1 MTKHKDLTVLLI
13 SLLLTVG
20 SMGLLAA
27 WIFPRFQAERGLPV
41 VVGEASPTVGETPP
55 DLNRLPDRFSI
66 GNRQLIAEVTTP
78 AKREGIA
85 AFGARDYDKAVEWFE
100 LSLKALPNDPE
111 ARIYLN
117 NARLRSQEGKTRAI
131 AVSVPIGTNLNV
143 AQEILRGVAQAQSEV
158 NRQADPRLPGLEVIV
173 INDDNQP
180 AITREL
186 AKLLAAD
193 RSLLAV
199 VGHNTSDA
207 SMAAAPT
214 YQQAGLVMISPTTF
228 DADVAK
234 VGNFIFR
241 AVPTPQSMVTPLVD
255 YILARSPQPAK
266 ILVCY
271 DSTAPDNNQFRNAF
285 VDVLTGR
292 GGEIVKVVNEQGEDL
307 CDFASEGFDPEAAI
321 AQALQQQATGLY
333 LGPSINYLDPVIE
346 LARANDGQLPLYS
359 SPSLY
364 TYKILQ
370 DGQQAVEGMILPTP
384 WSPDAYP
391 RFARS
396 AQQLW
401 GATVNW
407 RTATAYD
414 ATQAVIAGLRR
425 DATRSGLQK
434 ALAAPD
440 FATAGAEEEMVRFLD
455 TGDRRLTPIL
465 VQVQPDE
472 ANRYRFRRLLTDN

>member
-1 MTKHKDLTVLLI
+1 MTKSKDLTVLII
-13 SLLLTVG
+13 SLLVTVG
-20 SMGLLAA
+20 SIGLLSA
-27 WIFPRFQAERGLPV
+27 WIFPRLQPGRMSPT
-41 VVGEASPTVGETPP
+41 VVGTSSTPTVGEVPP
-55 DLNRLPDRFSI
+55 DLSSLPDRISL
-66 GNRQLIAEVTTP
+66 GNRQLIASVTTP

-85 AFGARDYDKAVEWFE
+85 AFEAQDYDKAVEWFE

-111 ARIYLN
+111 TLIYLN
-117 NARLRSQEGKTRAI
+117 NARLSRQQTPYKI
-131 AVSVPIGTNLNV
+131 ATSVPIGKNLNV
-143 AQEILRGVAQAQSEV
+143 AQEILRGVAQAQDEV
-158 NRQADPRLPGLEVIV
+158 NRSGGINGVGLEVTI
-173 INDDNQP
+173 INDDNDP
-180 AITREL
+180 AITREM
-186 AKLLAAD
+186 AKLLVENK
-193 RSLLAV
+193 SLLAI

-207 SMAAAPT
+207 SMAAAPI
-214 YQQAGLVMISPTTF
+214 YQQHGLVMISPTTF

-234 VGNFIFR
+234 VGNFVFR

-255 YILARSPQPAK
+255 DILARSPRPAK

-292 GGEIVKVVNEQGEDL
+292 GGEIVKVVNERGKDL

-333 LGPSINYLDPVIE
+333 LGPSINYLDPAIAV
-346 LARANDGQLPLYS
+346 ARANNGRLSLYS

-364 TYKILQ
+364 THKILQ
-370 DGQQAVEGMILPTP
+370 DGQQAVAGMILPTP

-391 RFARS
+391 DFARK

-414 ATQAVIAGLRR
+414 ATQAIAEGLLR
-425 DATRSGLQK
+425 AGNSRSTLQQ
-434 ALAAPD
+434 ALTSPD
-440 FATAGAEEEMVRFLD
+440 FAATSAGKGAVRFLD
-455 TGDRRLTPIL
+455 TGDRRLTPVL
-465 VQVQPDE
+465 VQVQRIE
-472 ANRYRFRRLLTDN
+472 SGSYRFRAID

>member
-1 MTKHKDLTVLLI
+1 MTKSKDLTVLII
-13 SLLLTVG
+13 SLLVTVG
-20 SMGLLAA
+20 SIGLLSA
-27 WIFPRFQAERGLPV
+27 WIFPRLQPGRMSPT
-41 VVGEASPTVGETPP
+41 VVGTSSSPTVGEVPP
-55 DLNRLPDRFSI
+55 DLSSLPDRISL
-66 GNRQLIAEVTTP
+66 GNRQLITSVTTP
-78 AKREGIA
+78 AKQEGIA
-85 AFGARDYDKAVEWFE
+85 AFDAQDYDKAVEWFE

-111 ARIYLN
+111 TRIYLN
-117 NARLRSQEGKTRAI
+117 NARLRSQEDKMLAI

-158 NRQADPRLPGLEVIV
+158 NRQADPRLRGLEVTIV
-173 INDDNQP
+173 NDDNQP

-186 AKLLAAD
+186 AKLLVAD
-193 RSLLAV
+193 RKLLAV

-214 YQQAGLVMISPTTF
+214 YQQNGLVMISPTTF

-255 YILARSPQPAK
+255 YILARSPQSAK

-292 GGEIVKVVNEQGEDL
+292 GGEIVKVMNEQGEDL
-307 CDFASEGFDPEAAI
+307 CDFASEGSDPEAAI
-321 AQALQQQATGLY
+321 AQALQQQATGIY
-333 LGPSINYLDPVIE
+333 LGPSINYLDPAIGV
-346 LARANDGQLPLYS
+346 ARANNGRLSLYS

-364 TYKILQ
+364 THKILQ
-370 DGQQAVEGMILPTP
+370 DGQQAVAGMILPTP

-391 RFARS
+391 GFARN

-401 GATVNW
+401 GAIVNW

-414 ATQAVIAGLRR
+414 ATRAIAEGLLR
-425 DATRSGLQK
+425 AGNSRSALQQ

-440 FATAGAEEEMVRFLD
+440 FAATSAGQGAVRFLD
-455 TGDRRLTPIL
+455 TGDRRLTPVL
-465 VQVQPDE
+465 VQVQRIE
-472 ANRYRFRRLLTDN
+472 SGSYRFRAID